1 MRCPVIEGL
10 VDNSPPVPQDLH
22 DVVSA
27 ARYNLN
33 LTDEEIARLLGV
45 ESAALAE
52 CLDQPGSAGPDF
64 RDRIH
69 KLWDTATLISE
80 VFSSHEAGLAWLK
93 KERIPTYKG
102 KRPVDFLR
110 EGKIEPVLGLLAAY
124 YTGAF
129 L

>member
-1 MRCPVIEGL
+1 MLEGL
-10 VDNSPPVPQDLH
+10 VDNSPPVPQNLH

-33 LTDEEIARLLGV
+33 LTEEEIARLLGV
-45 ESAALAE
+45 EAAALAE
-52 CLDQPGSAGPDF
+52 RLDRAGSADPDF

-69 KLWDTATLISE
+69 KLWDTATLVSE
-80 VFSSHEAGLAWLK
+80 IFSSHEAGLAWLK
-93 KERIPTYKG
+93 KGRIPSYKG

-110 EGKIEPVLGLLAAY
+110 EGKIEPVLGFLATY